1 MKRFSNALILAV
13 GPALLAA
20 CAGDGPARPEP
31 ESMPKSAPV
40 PPIAAVRPHVVES
53 PHGSRTDEYYW
64 LRDDTR
70 VDPAVI
76 RYLEAENA
84 YKAAM
89 TAHTVALEQKVY
101 GEIVGRIKQDDSTV
115 PYRLR
120 GHWYY
125 TRYETGQEYPVYA
138 RKAGTL
144 DAPEQ
149 VMLDVNRMAEGH
161 GFFQV
166 GSSAIA
172 PDNNLLAFTEDPVGR
187 RQYRLRIKN
196 LATGELLPDL
206 IENVDPHVAWTADSR
221 SILYVEKDPETLLAR
236 RVLRHVLGTDPAEDT
251 LVYEQD
257 DDSFYTSVGSTKD
270 ERYVSIFARSTV
282 STEMRYA
289 DAADPALK
297 FRVFLPRERDLE
309 YYPDHLDGRWIIRT
323 NWQAPNY
330 RLMEAT
336 VGEEGNRANWREL
349 LAHREDAFV
358 DSFDLFR
365 NFLAIEER
373 SDAMR
378 KIRIRPWGGGK
389 DFYIGSDEP
398 AYTTSLGVNA
408 EIDTHIVRYEY
419 TSLTTPMTVYDYD
432 IQTGERQLMKRT
444 PVLGGFDSA
453 NYRTELVWAPARDG
467 AKVPVSLVYRT
478 GFRRDG
484 SAPMLQYGYGSYGAN
499 MDPAFSVARVSLL
512 DRGFVFA
519 LAHIRGGQEMG
530 RRWYENGRL
539 LHKKNS
545 FTDFIDVTRHLVKEG
560 YADASRV
567 SAMGGSAGGLL
578 MGAVSNMAPADY
590 RAIVA
595 QVPFVDVVTTML
607 DESIPLT
614 TNEFDEWGNPA
625 KKEYYDYMLSYSP
638 YDNVAR
644 QAYPAILVTTG
655 LHDSQVQYW
664 EPAKWVARLRARK
677 TDANPLLYRT
687 TMEAG
692 HGGKSGRFQLPRD
705 RRGIRFHPRPV
716 GDHRVSVSLGR
727 IEQVAIPV
735 RDLARA
741 TNFYRDRLGM
751 KLLFEV
757 PPQLAFFDCDGVR
770 LALSISS
777 DPMYDPPGSIVYYR
791 VDDIEAAHAEL
802 ERREV
807 EFLQPPHRIAVLDE
821 VEIWMAFFEDTEG
834 NTLAITSEKP
844 VAKP

>member
-1 MKRFSNALILAV
+1 MNRFRHACLLAV
-13 GPALLAA
+13 APALFAA
-20 CAGDGPARPEP
+20 CAGDAPARPEP
-31 ESMPKSAPV
+31 ESMPKPAPV
-40 PPIAAVRPHVVES
+40 PPIAATRPHVIGS

-64 LRDDTR
+64 LRDDDR
-70 VDPAVI
+70 ASPDVI
-76 RYLEAENA
+76 GYLEAENA

-89 TAHTVALEQKVY
+89 TQHTRALEDRVY
-101 GEIVGRIKQDDSTV
+101 EEIVGRIKQDDSTV

-125 TRYETGQEYPVYA
+125 TRFETGQEYPIYA

-144 DAPEQ
+144 DSPEQ

-166 GSSAIA
+166 GSLDVA
-172 PDNNLLAFTEDPVGR
+172 PDNNLLAYTEDPVGR
-187 RQYRLRIKN
+187 RQYTLRVRN
-196 LATGELLPDL
+196 LATGELLPDR
-206 IENVDPHVAWTADSR
+206 IENVDPSVAWTADSR
-221 SILYVEKDPETLLAR
+221 SILYLEKDPETLLAR
-236 RVLRHVLGTDPAEDT
+236 RVRRHVLGTDPAQDA

-257 DDSFYTSVGSTKD
+257 DDSFYTSVGTTKD
-270 ERYVSIFARSTV
+270 ERYVTIFARSTV

-289 DAADPALK
+289 DAADPALE

-330 RLMEAT
+330 RLVEAR
-336 VGEEGNRANWREL
+336 VGEEGDRAKWREL
-349 LAHREDAFV
+349 VAHRDDAFV
-358 DSFDLFR
+358 DGFDVFR
-365 NFLAIEER
+365 DFLAIEER

-378 KIRIRPWGGGK
+378 KIRIRPWKNGK

-408 EIDTHIVRYEY
+408 EIDTRIVRYEY
-419 TSLTTPMTVYDYD
+419 TSLTTPLTVYDYD

-444 PVLGGFDSA
+444 PVLGGFDPA

-467 AKVPVSLVYRT
+467 ARIPVSLVYRT

-484 SAPMLQYGYGSYGAN
+484 SAPMLQYAYGSYGAT

-512 DRGFVFA
+512 DRGFVYA
-519 LAHIRGGQEMG
+519 LAHVRGGQEMG
-530 RRWYENGRL
+530 RRWYEDGRL
-539 LHKKNS
+539 LRKKNT
-545 FTDFIDVTRHLVKEG
+545 FTDFIDVTRFLVKEG
-560 YADASRV
+560 YADGRRV

-578 MGAVSNMAPADY
+578 MGAVANMAPEDY

-614 TNEFDEWGNPA
+614 TNEFDEWGDP
-625 KKEYYDYMLSYSP
+625 KRKEYYDYMLSYSP

-644 QAYPAILVTTG
+644 QDYPAMLVTTG

-677 TDANPLLYRT
+677 TGSNPLLYRT

-692 HGGKSGRFQLPRD
+692 HGGKSGRFQRFRD
-705 RRGIRFHPRPV
+705 IAEEYAFILDQSGIR
-716 GDHRVSVSLGR
+716 
-727 IEQVAIPV
+727 E
-735 RDLARA
+735 
-741 TNFYRDRLGM
+741 
-751 KLLFEV
+751 
-757 PPQLAFFDCDGVR
+757 
-770 LALSISS
+770 
-777 DPMYDPPGSIVYYR
+777 
-791 VDDIEAAHAEL
+791 
-802 ERREV
+802 
-807 EFLQPPHRIAVLDE
+807 
-821 VEIWMAFFEDTEG
+821 
-834 NTLAITSEKP
+834 
-844 VAKP
+844 

>member
-1 MKRFSNALILAV
+1 MKRLKNALILAAL
-13 GPALLAA
+13 PALVAA
-20 CAGDGPARPEP
+20 CAGNAPARPEP

-40 PPIAAVRPHVVES
+40 PPIASVRPHVVES

-70 VDPAVI
+70 TDPDVI
-76 RYLEAENA
+76 GYLEAENA

-89 TAHTVALEQKVY
+89 TAHTEALEEKVY

-144 DAPEQ
+144 DAAEQ
-149 VMLDVNRMAEGH
+149 VMLDVNRMAEGY

-187 RQYRLRIKN
+187 RQYTLRVKN
-196 LATGELLPDL
+196 LATGELLPDR

-221 SILYVEKDPETLLAR
+221 SILYLEKDPETLLAR
-236 RVLRHVLGTDPAEDT
+236 RVLRHVLGTDPAGDT

-270 ERYVSIFARSTV
+270 ERYVTIFARSTV
-282 STEMRYA
+282 STELRYA
-289 DAADPALK
+289 DAADPALA

-336 VGEEGNRANWREL
+336 VGEEDDRENWREL
-349 LAHREDAFV
+349 VAHREDAFV
-358 DSFDLFR
+358 DGFDVFR
-365 NFLAIEER
+365 DFLAIEER

-408 EIDTHIVRYEY
+408 EIDTRIVRYEY

-484 SAPMLQYGYGSYGAN
+484 SAPMLQYGYGAYGAS

-512 DRGFVFA
+512 DRGFVYA
-519 LAHIRGGQEMG
+519 LAHVRGGQEMG
-530 RRWYENGRL
+530 RRWYESGRL
-539 LHKKNS
+539 LHKKNT

-560 YADASRV
+560 YADARRV

-578 MGAVSNMAPADY
+578 MGAISNMAPADY

-625 KKEYYDYMLSYSP
+625 RKEYYDYMLSYSP
-638 YDNVAR
+638 YDNVSR

-692 HGGKSGRFQLPRD
+692 HGGKSGRFQ
-705 RRGIRFHPRPV
+705 RFRE
-716 GDHRVSVSLGR
+716 
-727 IEQVAIPV
+727 IAEE
-735 RDLARA
+735 
-741 TNFYRDRLGM
+741 Y
-751 KLLFEV
+751 
-757 PPQLAFFDCDGVR
+757 AF
-770 LALSISS
+770 
-777 DPMYDPPGSIVYYR
+777 
-791 VDDIEAAHAEL
+791 
-802 ERREV
+802 
-807 EFLQPPHRIAVLDE
+807 VLDQSG
-821 VEIWMAFFEDTEG
+821 ITE
-834 NTLAITSEKP
+834 
-844 VAKP
+844 